1 MKENVKH
8 ALRNAKI
15 LKHNTI
21 ELVTVQ
27 LEQSQFEEAR
37 LTCSVVE
44 GMHEIIT
51 SIERDLK

>member
-1 MKENVKH
+1 MTKIKH
-8 ALRNAKI
+8 AMRNAKI

-21 ELVTVQ
+21 ELVKVQ
-27 LEQSQFEEAR
+27 LEQGQFEEAR

-51 SIERDLK
+51 HIEEDTK